1 MGGGVGW
8 VGLGVVVVVV
18 VVERKMGVTIIE
30 RTIDVVWV
38 AVDGCGCGARIGGRS
53 EVSGCGFCVGVGVLP
68 SWE

>member
-1 MGGGVGW
+1 MNYTVCSCMVAVGW
-8 VGLGVVVVVV
+8 VGLG

-38 AVDGCGCGARIGGRS
+38 VVGGCGARIGGRS
-53 EVSGCGFCVGVGVLP
+53 EWLWFLRWVGVLP